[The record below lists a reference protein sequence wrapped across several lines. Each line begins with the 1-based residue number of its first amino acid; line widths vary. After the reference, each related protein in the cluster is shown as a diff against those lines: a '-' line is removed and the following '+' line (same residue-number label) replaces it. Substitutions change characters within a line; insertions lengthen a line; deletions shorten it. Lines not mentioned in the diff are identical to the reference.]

1 MTNSANELESA
12 LEAVEAAL
20 EANAEAD
27 TIQAAPP
34 ADDRVGTWS
43 VFAAVDQDM
52 SLDDTTTNPP
62 DDMEAPNDTSETL
75 LDEDDTELDT
85 DGMLLAQQ
93 SHQDENEAPSVALA
107 DRLAPPPP
115 PPPLVALELDAA
127 VEAQQESEL
136 VIQEEAER
144 EAIIRSEPNDEQI
157 TFPEETIPEP
167 APVAVE
173 TNQEDQEKIQ
183 EPTNSSQQIVAE
195 AVKDNKHKAAP
206 IKTAERSARPVVKPK
221 SPSKDD
227 FQEFQR
233 IFVEGSNAYQSRL
246 DDLILY
252 QASKIQREQEILHQ
266 RRRALSISAASLPP
280 NPALTVWDVI
290 SKHNVGLDVKRFFND
305 YLTEQEAKHPQ
316 LTRAQC
322 QQALVQAR
330 NANGD
335 TLLHLAVWSGSLAK
349 TKLVVSLGADVNLVD
364 NTISRW
370 TPLHEAARAGHVHLV
385 TFLLSAGASIYSVD
399 PGGDTPL
406 HWACRGGHT
415 TVVKVLLHANAPA
428 FDTLDALNRKKKRP
442 SQLVKTPETLRQFLQ
457 DLQDDTTMRNRIKG
471 V

>member
-1 MTNSANELESA
+1 MTNSVNELESA

-20 EANAEAD
+20 EANAEAA
-27 TIQAAPP
+27 TIQAAAPP

-62 DDMEAPNDTSETL
+62 EDMEAPNDTSETL

-93 SHQDENEAPSVALA
+93 SHQDENEAPPVALA
-107 DRLAPPPP
+107 DPLAPPPP
-115 PPPLVALELDAA
+115 PLVDLELDAA

-144 EAIIRSEPNDEQI
+144 EAISRSEPNDEQI

-173 TNQEDQEKIQ
+173 TNQEDHEKNQ
-183 EPTNSSQQIVAE
+183 EPSNSSQEIVAE
-195 AVKDNKHKAAP
+195 AIKDNKHKAAP
-206 IKTAERSARPVVKPK
+206 IKTVERRARPVVKPK

-233 IFVEGSNAYQSRL
+233 IFVEGSNAYRSRL
-246 DDLILY
+246 DDLIQY
-252 QASKIQREQEILHQ
+252 QASKIQREQELLHA
-266 RRRALSISAASLPP
+266 RRRASSISAASLPR

-385 TFLLSAGASIYSVD
+385 TFLLSAGASIYAVD
-399 PGGDTPL
+399 SGGDTPL

-415 TVVKVLLHANAPA
+415 MVVKVLLHANAPT

-457 DLQDDTTMRNRIKG
+457 DMQDDTTMRNRIKG